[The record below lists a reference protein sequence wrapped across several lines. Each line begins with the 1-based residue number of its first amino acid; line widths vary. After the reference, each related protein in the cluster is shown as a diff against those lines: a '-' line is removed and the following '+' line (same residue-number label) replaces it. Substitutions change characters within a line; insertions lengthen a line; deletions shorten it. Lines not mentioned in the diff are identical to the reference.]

1 MQNTASFVTALLE
14 QIRVRLDPS
23 EHALADAFTRQFF
36 ARVAA
41 EDLLE
46 RNVDDA
52 AGMTIACLRHF
63 QRRAADATDIDVAN
77 PRFERDGWASE
88 HTVVRIVHPDMPFIT
103 DSVLMELSQRG
114 LVTHH
119 LQNVVFAAV
128 RAADGTLLRIDP
140 GSADARAEVL
150 IYAEIDRIE
159 EERLAP
165 LEERLAAI
173 LKDVRAT
180 VADFEPMKDRLRTL
194 IESLESAPPPLPSP
208 DVRESTAFLRWLGDA
223 NFTFLG
229 YREFDF
235 AGGVMR
241 QVPESALGILRNR
254 APATERRI
262 ADQPPDARA
271 FVLERKLLAFSKSG
285 TRSQVHRPTYPDYVA
300 VRRFNAVGEVIGE
313 RGFLGMYTSSVYTER
328 PDQIPILRKKIGN
341 IRARSGLDPNGF
353 DGKILT
359 HVLATFPRDELFQSS
374 EDELLATAIGITQI
388 HERRRT
394 RVFLRRNHY
403 GLFYTCL
410 VYMPRELYNTQL
422 RVRIQSLLRATF
434 AAEDAPF
441 DVYYSE
447 SILVRLQFTI
457 RVPAGKRRDIDL
469 GELQTAIVELARDW
483 TQDLRAAL
491 VRELGE
497 ADGRRL
503 AETYASAFPASYREN
518 RAPRAA
524 VADVEDIERLDAG
537 HPLTIR
543 LYRGPEHPEHM
554 FFARIIRLGEPLPL
568 SDVLPALEHLG
579 VRAIGEQPYRLNGGA
594 RTVAIHDFELSFG
607 RPIDIAAASARFED
621 AFVRI
626 WNGAADDDS
635 FNRLV
640 LHAGLGW
647 REVAVLRAYA
657 RYMKQTAFGFGQEFI
672 ADTLCKH
679 ADVTAGLIRLF
690 VERFDPDG
698 AGDGR
703 AIAAEL
709 RAAIDRVELLNEDR
723 ILRRMIESIEATVRT
738 NYFQRDADGA
748 PKPQLA
754 LKLAPQR
761 LTNIPPPVPL
771 YEIVV
776 LSPRVEGLHLRA
788 GPIARGGLRWSDRH
802 EDYRTEVL
810 GLVKAQTVKNA
821 VIVPTGAK
829 GGFVVRRPP
838 AARDAMQVEAVACYR
853 QFIGGLLDVTDNLVG
868 GAVVPPP
875 RVRRYDGD
883 DPYLVVAA
891 DKGTATFS
899 DHANDV
905 AAAYGFWLG
914 DAFASGGSNGYD
926 HKKIGITARGAW
938 ISVQRHF
945 NERGVDTQTDPITV
959 LGIGDMSGD
968 VFGNGLLRSR
978 SMRLVAAFNHMHVF
992 VDPNP
997 DPLVSFAERERLFAL
1012 PRSGW
1017 NDYDATKISSGG
1029 GVFAR
1034 TQKSIAITRE
1044 MRARFGIEAESCS
1057 PDELIHALLAAPL
1070 DLIWNGGIGT
1080 YVKASTESHGEVG
1093 DRANDGLRVDA
1104 TQLRAKVFGEGGN
1117 LGMTQAARVE
1127 FALAGGAVNTDFIDN
1142 AAGVDTSDHE
1152 VNLKILL
1159 NQSIADG
1166 DMTLKQRNQL
1176 LAEMTDAVAELVLT
1190 NNYRQAQ
1197 ALSIAQ
1203 RHARDRLTEYQRF
1216 IARMEADQRL
1226 DRVLEGVATD
1236 DVLNERAQRGAALTR
1251 PELAVLLS
1259 YAKTHI
1265 KHHLIDS
1272 NAHADPVIANSVFDE
1287 FPPVIR
1293 ERYAAAVAKHRLYR
1307 EIVATIVANDVVHHL
1322 GITSLAHLADFVGG
1336 EPEEIVRAYFVAA
1349 RCFGVR
1355 ETYRAVEALDRV
1367 DGETRLDM
1375 LLQIVQLARRSTRW
1389 FLRHRRNA
1397 LDVAALSGH
1406 FGPNVTLLAEC
1417 RGALMGTSG
1426 RNRRDEQAK
1435 RWTAA
1440 GVPVALAEACGNAAS
1455 LVTTLPIVDASERH
1469 GGSVRA
1475 VAHAFAALNSTL
1487 SIDWLADQLSRVVP
1501 TSVWQAMERDLLLDD
1516 LMSEHALIAGLIC
1529 SEGVGSDRAGGE
1541 TPMTDDAAANAAA
1554 IDRWLERHPQFA
1566 RAWRSAIDGA
1576 QRVPA
1581 PDFSLLSMTCRKA
1594 SDLARSLVRITLP
1607 QGAAKG

>member
-1 MQNTASFVTALLE
+1 
-14 QIRVRLDPS
+14 
-23 EHALADAFTRQFF
+23 
-36 ARVAA
+36 
-41 EDLLE
+41 
-46 RNVDDA
+46 
-52 AGMTIACLRHF
+52 
-63 QRRAADATDIDVAN
+63 
-77 PRFERDGWASE
+77 
-88 HTVVRIVHPDMPFIT
+88 
-103 DSVLMELSQRG
+103 
-114 LVTHH
+114 
-119 LQNVVFAAV
+119 
-128 RAADGTLLRIDP
+128 
-140 GSADARAEVL
+140 
-150 IYAEIDRIE
+150 
-159 EERLAP
+159 
-165 LEERLAAI
+165 
-173 LKDVRAT
+173 
-180 VADFEPMKDRLRTL
+180 
-194 IESLESAPPPLPSP
+194 
-208 DVRESTAFLRWLGDA
+208 
-223 NFTFLG
+223 
-229 YREFDF
+229 
-235 AGGVMR
+235 
-241 QVPESALGILRNR
+241 
-254 APATERRI
+254 
-262 ADQPPDARA
+262 
-271 FVLERKLLAFSKSG
+271 
-285 TRSQVHRPTYPDYVA
+285 
-300 VRRFNAVGEVIGE
+300 
-313 RGFLGMYTSSVYTER
+313 
-328 PDQIPILRKKIGN
+328 
-341 IRARSGLDPNGF
+341 
-353 DGKILT
+353 
-359 HVLATFPRDELFQSS
+359 
-374 EDELLATAIGITQI
+374 
-388 HERRRT
+388 
-394 RVFLRRNHY
+394 
-403 GLFYTCL
+403 
-410 VYMPRELYNTQL
+410 
-422 RVRIQSLLRATF
+422 
-434 AAEDAPF
+434 
-441 DVYYSE
+441 
-447 SILVRLQFTI
+447 
-457 RVPAGKRRDIDL
+457 
-469 GELQTAIVELARDW
+469 
-483 TQDLRAAL
+483 
-491 VRELGE
+491 
-497 ADGRRL
+497 
-503 AETYASAFPASYREN
+503 
-518 RAPRAA
+518 
-524 VADVEDIERLDAG
+524 
-537 HPLTIR
+537 
-543 LYRGPEHPEHM
+543 
-554 FFARIIRLGEPLPL
+554 
-568 SDVLPALEHLG
+568 HLG

-1272 NAHADPVIANSVFDE
+1272 NAHA
-1287 FPPVIR
+1287 
-1293 ERYAAAVAKHRLYR
+1293 
-1307 EIVATIVANDVVHHL
+1307 
-1322 GITSLAHLADFVGG
+1322 
-1336 EPEEIVRAYFVAA
+1336 
-1349 RCFGVR
+1349 
-1355 ETYRAVEALDRV
+1355 
-1367 DGETRLDM
+1367 
-1375 LLQIVQLARRSTRW
+1375 
-1389 FLRHRRNA
+1389 
-1397 LDVAALSGH
+1397 
-1406 FGPNVTLLAEC
+1406 
-1417 RGALMGTSG
+1417 
-1426 RNRRDEQAK
+1426 
-1435 RWTAA
+1435 
-1440 GVPVALAEACGNAAS
+1440 
-1455 LVTTLPIVDASERH
+1455 
-1469 GGSVRA
+1469 
-1475 VAHAFAALNSTL
+1475 
-1487 SIDWLADQLSRVVP
+1487 
-1501 TSVWQAMERDLLLDD
+1501 
-1516 LMSEHALIAGLIC
+1516 
-1529 SEGVGSDRAGGE
+1529 
-1541 TPMTDDAAANAAA
+1541 
-1554 IDRWLERHPQFA
+1554 
-1566 RAWRSAIDGA
+1566 
-1576 QRVPA
+1576 
-1581 PDFSLLSMTCRKA
+1581 
-1594 SDLARSLVRITLP
+1594 
-1607 QGAAKG
+1607 